1 MLNFKKGSIFSR
13 SAGNE
18 DDYEEYKQEDQG
30 GVLAVWGSPGSGK
43 TTVAARIA
51 KHLAGKRKNTILL
64 LCDMSAPMLPCIC
77 PPRDLENK
85 GSLGSV
91 LAAAHVSDSLIKNNL
106 TTHKRLDY
114 LSILGLVKGESEYT
128 YPPYSDVQAR
138 ELIDGLRNIAPYV
151 VIDCGS
157 YIAND
162 MRCRRRHSGLW
173 LMQISRSWKNPS
185 SAATMELWLRRSRRR
200 MCLRPSAV

>member
-18 DDYEEYKQEDQG
+18 DAYEEYKQEDQG

-51 KHLAGKRKNTILL
+51 KHLAGKRKTRFFS
-64 LCDMSAPMLPCIC
+64 SAICPPPCCPAFC

-138 ELIDGLRNIAPYV
+138 ELIDA
-151 VIDCGS
+151 CGTS
-157 YIAND
+157 
-162 MRCRRRHSGLW
+162 H
-173 LMQISRSWKNPS
+173 LMW
-185 SAATMELWLRRSRRR
+185 
-200 MCLRPSAV
+200 

>member
-162 MRCRRRHSGLW
+162 IL
-173 LMQISRSWKNPS
+173 
-185 SAATMELWLRRSRRR
+185 
-200 MCLRPSAV
+200 SAVR

>member
-13 SAGNE
+13 SEGNE
-18 DDYEEYKQEDQG
+18 DAYEEYEQEDQG

-51 KHLAGKRKNTILL
+51 KHLAGKHKNTILL

-91 LAAAHVSDSLIKNNL
+91 LAAAHVSDSLIRNNL
-106 TTHKRLDY
+106 TTHRRLGY
-114 LSILGLVKGESEYT
+114 LSMLGLVKGESEYT

-151 VIDCGS
+151 VIDCADG
-157 YIAND
+157 IG
-162 MRCRRRHSGLW
+162 RC
-173 LMQISRSWKNPS
+173 PS
-185 SAATMELWLRRSRRR
+185 SRQRRPEIHQLPVQPAPAPEGRGLGSG
-200 MCLRPSAV
+200 

>member
-114 LSILGLVKGESEYT
+114 LSILGLVKGESEY
-128 YPPYSDVQAR
+128 SDAYCRQAER
-138 ELIDGLRNIAPYV
+138 YADRQW
-151 VIDCGS
+151 
-157 YIAND
+157 
-162 MRCRRRHSGLW
+162 RSG
-173 LMQISRSWKNPS
+173 
-185 SAATMELWLRRSRRR
+185 EHGF
-200 MCLRPSAV
+200 